1 MHPPFSNFCLPESFT
16 RLRPY
21 KLAMM
26 SIRTYPKLIILATV
40 VLLSGCG
47 QASFVT
53 QRTSIQDD
61 VISRS
66 ASTASIQKLDKIPDS
81 KSIQF
86 RLFRQLNRGGLFFF
100 SQKFDSSL
108 IAFDMA
114 EDIIEDQYTRRVSQE
129 VSSVL
134 TNQYSVNYTGYPVE
148 HLFVHF
154 FKSLIFLQQDNIQ
167 GAAIEV
173 RKLQLKL
180 DYLESHQDPY
190 KITRADFKLFNEY
203 SAWIAW
209 LNGDEND
216 ARVNFRLTGVDFDSL
231 KYTLPTKDNAHL
243 KISLNGLISE
253 LNEAYYRLIVTTDE
267 DVHTLK
273 VAYPV
278 NFNPFLSTPSNVGP
292 LTGTTR
298 SSGMDVNAEFEKQ
311 FEISEKALL
320 PKTFT
325 RVATKFILAE
335 AATQISDKML
345 EEREEERQKKKEKGE
360 KVEESDGVD
369 AVLIGINIFGN
380 IMKVTNDVTEKAD
393 LRQWFTLP
401 SSVTI
406 SLLSQKPEKT
416 DNPAFPLISTN
427 LITVEFNAPQRLNKF
442 NPNEFERTD
451 YLDFS
456 GKNRPDYEEENRH
469 FKRNSTDHSA
479 SESRLKMLN
488 QTIFKPN

>member
-1 MHPPFSNFCLPESFT
+1 
-16 RLRPY
+16 
-21 KLAMM
+21 MM
-26 SIRTYPKLIILATV
+26 TNRKYPLLIIFTTV
-40 VLLSGCG
+40 VFLTGCG
-47 QASFVT
+47 QASFVA

-61 VISRS
+61 IISHSVS
-66 ASTASIQKLDKIPDS
+66 ASTLQKLNKIPDS
-81 KSIQF
+81 KTIQF
-86 RLFRQLNRGGLFFF
+86 RLFRQLNRGGLYFF
-100 SQKFDSSL
+100 SQQFDSSL
-108 IAFDMA
+108 LAFDQA

-134 TNQYSVNYTGYPVE
+134 TNQYSVNYAGYPVE

-154 FKSLIFLQQDNIQ
+154 FKSLIFLQKDDIQ
-167 GAAIEV
+167 GAAVEV

-180 DYLESHQDPY
+180 DYLENHQNPY
-190 KITRADFKLFNEY
+190 KIKRTDFKLFNEF

-231 KYTLPTKDNAHL
+231 KYTLPDKGDVHL
-243 KISLNGLISE
+243 KVSLNGLISE

-278 NFNPFLSTPSNVGP
+278 TFNPFLSTPLNVGP
-292 LTGTTR
+292 LNSTTR
-298 SSGMDVNAEFEKQ
+298 SAGLDVNSEFDKQ
-311 FEISEKALL
+311 FEISEKELL

-325 RVATKFILAE
+325 RVATKFIIAE

-345 EEREEERQKKKEKGE
+345 EDREEERQKKKEKGE

-369 AVLIGINIFGN
+369 ALLIGINIFGN
-380 IMKVTNDVTEKAD
+380 VMKVTNDVTEKAD

-406 SLLSQKPEKT
+406 SLFSQKPDAT
-416 DNPAFPLISTN
+416 IIPVYRLISTH
-427 LITVEFNAPQRLNKF
+427 LLTVEFNAPQRLNKF
-442 NPNEFERTD
+442 NPNEFEKTD

-456 GKNRPDYEEENRH
+456 GKNRPRQEDEEENRH
-469 FKRNSTDHSA
+469 YRRKSTDNSA
-479 SESRLKMLN
+479 SETRLKMLN
-488 QTIFKPN
+488 QTLFKPN

>member
-1 MHPPFSNFCLPESFT
+1 
-16 RLRPY
+16 
-21 KLAMM
+21 MM
-26 SIRTYPKLIILATV
+26 SIRTVPNLIFLAAFL
-40 VLLSGCG
+40 LLSGCG

-61 VISRS
+61 IISKSVS
-66 ASTASIQKLDKIPDS
+66 ASTLQKLNKIPDS
-81 KSIQF
+81 KTIQF
-86 RLFRQLNRGGLFFF
+86 RLFRQLNRGGLYFF
-100 SQKFDSSL
+100 SQQFDSSL
-108 IAFDMA
+108 LAFDQA

-134 TNQYSVNYTGYPVE
+134 TNQYSVNYAGYPVE

-180 DYLESHQDPY
+180 DYLENHQDPY
-190 KITRADFKLFNEY
+190 KIKRTDFKLFNEY
-203 SAWIAW
+203 SAWISW

-231 KYTLPTKDNAHL
+231 KYSLPAKDNAHL
-243 KISLNGLISE
+243 KVSLNGLVSE

-298 SSGMDVNAEFEKQ
+298 SAGMDVNAEFEKQ

-360 KVEESDGVD
+360 KVDESDGVD
-369 AVLIGINIFGN
+369 ALLIGINIFGN
-380 IMKVTNDVTEKAD
+380 VMKVTNDVTEKAD

-406 SLLSQKPEKT
+406 SLLSQKPDVT
-416 DNPAFPLISTN
+416 NSPVPSLISTN
-427 LITVEFNAPQRLNKF
+427 LVTVEFNVPQRLNKF
-442 NPNEFERTD
+442 NPGEFERTD

-456 GKNRPDYEEENRH
+456 GKNRPDYEEKNRQY
-469 FKRNSTDHSA
+469 KRKSGDHSA
-479 SESRLKMLN
+479 SESRLDLLN
-488 QTIFKPN
+488 QTLFKPK